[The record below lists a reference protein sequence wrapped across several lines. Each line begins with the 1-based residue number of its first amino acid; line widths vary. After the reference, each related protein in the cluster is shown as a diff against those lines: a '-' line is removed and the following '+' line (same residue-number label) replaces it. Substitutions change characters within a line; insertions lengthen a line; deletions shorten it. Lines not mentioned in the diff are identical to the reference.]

1 MKLQEIINRSNHI
14 YNIKVCKKLIK
25 KMLSVDSVDFFNTG
39 EVIDGK
45 PKFTK
50 GDSRLLE
57 SMMVFDLCFKALESL
72 IELNSEKI
80 IRATLLRRIVKGN
93 DRLFFFISIAD
104 KVGLGLGYRLEDS
117 LWEYSKGVKDIAMIE
132 KVLNRHADRLCIPL
146 GLASDGMRNLGLAQD
161 KTVFEI
167 NMQDCGD
174 LGEIFKY
181 FHGYPNK
188 VKDDIQIVS
197 IKMKAMIESEMLRH
211 DKIVKLN
218 KYDTLLSPKK
228 ANKI

>member
-1 MKLQEIINRSNHI
+1 MKIQEIIYRSNHI

-25 KMLSVDSVDFFNTG
+25 KILSDDSVDFFNTG

-45 PKFTK
+45 PRFPK
-50 GDSRLLE
+50 GDSRLE

-80 IRATLLRRIVKGN
+80 IRATLLRRIFKGN

-117 LWEYSKGVKDIAMIE
+117 LWKYSKGVKDIAMIE
-132 KVLNRHADRLCIPL
+132 KVLNKHSDRLCIPL
-146 GLASDGMRNLGLAQD
+146 GLASDGMRNPGVAQD

-167 NMQDCGD
+167 NMQDYGD
-174 LGEIFKY
+174 LGDIFKY